1 LASDSIPEKEPSGFY
16 RRTSYQLVPH
26 RPAIFSSGCSEM
38 PATPKLSRNWLAESV
53 RSCVHWASCR
63 NPEVVRSRHHGISNE
78 ESDWGRLPLI
88 SSKPVSGQLLVGR
101 PLARNRRIPVSVA
114 HLDER
119 REPDCLVLFYIRGR
133 AMPGPFS
140 PQVLFGPDQFI

>member
-1 LASDSIPEKEPSGFY
+1 MTILRLASDSIPEKEPSGFY

-88 SSKPVSGQLLVGR
+88 SSKPVCGPQEEELRVPGLL
-101 PLARNRRIPVSVA
+101 P
-114 HLDER
+114 H
-119 REPDCLVLFYIRGR
+119 C
-133 AMPGPFS
+133 GPS
-140 PQVLFGPDQFI
+140 AG